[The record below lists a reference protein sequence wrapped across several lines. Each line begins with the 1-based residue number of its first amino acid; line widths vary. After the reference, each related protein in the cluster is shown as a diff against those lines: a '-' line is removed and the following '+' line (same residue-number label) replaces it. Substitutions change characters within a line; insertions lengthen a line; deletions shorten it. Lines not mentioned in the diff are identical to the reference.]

1 MKTLIIGMGALGGL
15 IAARLRGA
23 GLAVW
28 LATRDAEQADRLRA
42 SGLRVTGMGGSV
54 TVQATAIAPL
64 DAYGAD
70 DKFELVLLA
79 TKAHD
84 AIEVAPK
91 LSLLL
96 GPNATLLAIQVS
108 RPPLVMPSPR
118 QPGGIGSTS
127 MVSGCAPVAS
137 ATESAS
143 S

>member
-1 MKTLIIGMGALGGL
+1 MGSSGSSARSMKTLIIGMGALGGL

-70 DKFELVLLA
+70 DKFELVFWPPRL
-79 TKAHD
+79 TMR
-84 AIEVAPK
+84 
-91 LSLLL
+91 
-96 GPNATLLAIQVS
+96 S
-108 RPPLVMPSPR
+108 RWRPSYPFCSDR
-118 QPGGIGSTS
+118 
-127 MVSGCAPVAS
+127 
-137 ATESAS
+137 
-143 S
+143 